1 MKHWESFGG
10 RHACMLNV
18 IIPATLKTSSIEF
31 GRSMS
36 FGVDP
41 FPLLFSLGWCPWIVT
56 LTGTGLLSG
65 LEFPVFPAIS
75 K

>member
-1 MKHWESFGG
+1 
-10 RHACMLNV
+10 MLNV
-18 IIPATLKTSSIEF
+18 IIPATLKISSTEF

-36 FGVDP
+36 FGVVP
-41 FPLLFSLGWCPWIVT
+41 FPILFSLGWCPWIIT
-56 LTGTGLLSG
+56 LTGNGLESG